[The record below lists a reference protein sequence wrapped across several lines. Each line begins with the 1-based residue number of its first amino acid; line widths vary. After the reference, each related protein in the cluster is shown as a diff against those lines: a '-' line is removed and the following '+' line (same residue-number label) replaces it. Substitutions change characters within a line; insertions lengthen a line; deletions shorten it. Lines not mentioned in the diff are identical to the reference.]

1 MSYRIELDV
10 ACRAVQTAAVV
21 CQSVQ
26 AQIAPEVLS
35 KQDRSPVTVADFAS
49 QAIICRELRA
59 AFSSDPIIAEEDS
72 AALKTPET
80 APFLEQIGR
89 ELSAIGLS
97 ADGDEICQWIDQG
110 QCDQFS
116 GRFWTLDPIDG
127 TKGFLRGGQY
137 ALSLALIV
145 EGRIEVA
152 ILGCP
157 NLPLSAGS
165 AGPCGILFFAVRGEG
180 SCCIPLDVS
189 PETTPKPS
197 SVCVSKTA
205 DSSEARLCE
214 SVESG
219 HSAHGRSA
227 TTAERLGITARPIRL
242 DSQAKYATVARGE
255 ADIYLRLPTRADYN
269 EKIWDH
275 AGGVL
280 IVEEAGGTVTDMT
293 GKPLEF
299 THGHELTANRGVVV
313 TNGLL
318 HKTVLTALG

>member
-1 MSYRIELDV
+1 MPYQDELDV
-10 ACRAVQTAAVV
+10 ACRAVRAASKV

-26 AQIAPEVLS
+26 AQIDPDVLS

-59 AFSSDPIIAEEDS
+59 AFGDDPIIAEEDS
-72 AALKTPET
+72 AVLKTPET
-80 APFLEQIGR
+80 APFLERIGR
-89 ELSAIGLS
+89 ELSAVDLS
-97 ADGDEICQWIDQG
+97 ADAEEICGWIDQG
-110 QCDQFS
+110 RSERFS
-116 GRFWTLDPIDG
+116 ERFWTLDPIDG

-137 ALSLALIV
+137 AVSLALIIR
-145 EGRIEVA
+145 GRIEVSV
-152 ILGCP
+152 LGCP
-157 NLPLSAGS
+157 NLPLSPGS
-165 AGPCGILFFAVRGEG
+165 AKPYGTLFFAVRGGG
-180 SCCIPLDVS
+180 SDCEPLDDSSMTEWKRSAVRVS
-189 PETTPKPS
+189 S
-197 SVCVSKTA
+197 TA

-227 TTAERLGITARPIRL
+227 EAAERLGITAPPIRL

-255 ADIYLRLPTRADYN
+255 ADVYLRLPTRADYN

-280 IVEEAGGTVTDMT
+280 IVEEAGGTVTDIT

-299 THGHELTANRGVVV
+299 THGRELTANRGVVV

-318 HKTVLTALG
+318 HEAVLAALG

>member
-1 MSYRIELDV
+1 MPYQVELDV
-10 ACRAVQTAAVV
+10 ACRAVRTASEV

-59 AFSSDPIIAEEDS
+59 AFSDDPIIAEEDS

-80 APFLEQIGR
+80 VPFLERIAR
-89 ELSAIGLS
+89 ELSNVGLS
-97 ADGDEICQWIDQG
+97 AEGDEICQWIDQG
-110 QCDQFS
+110 QSDQFS
-116 GRFWTLDPIDG
+116 ERFWTLDPIDG

-152 ILGCP
+152 VLGCP
-157 NLPLSAGS
+157 NLPLSTGS
-165 AGPCGILFFAVRGEG
+165 AEPAGTLFFAVRGEG
-180 SCCIPLDVS
+180 SCCVPLNIS
-189 PETTPKPS
+189 SEAMPKPFS
-197 SVCVSKTA
+197 IHVTETA
-205 DSSEARLCE
+205 DPSQARLCE

-227 TTAERLGITARPIRL
+227 ATAERLGITAPPARL

-275 AGGVL
+275 AGGAL
-280 IVEEAGGTVTDMT
+280 IVEEAGGTVTDIT

-299 THGHELTANRGVVV
+299 THGRELTANRGVVV

-318 HKTVLTALG
+318 HQTVLNALG